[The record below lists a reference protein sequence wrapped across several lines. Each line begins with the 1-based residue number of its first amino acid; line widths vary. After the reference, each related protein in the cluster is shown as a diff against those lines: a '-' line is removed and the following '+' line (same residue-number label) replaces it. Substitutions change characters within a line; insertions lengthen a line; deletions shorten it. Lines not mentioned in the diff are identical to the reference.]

1 MAEIVSGKD
10 RQLKEEVK
18 DLFRRIGLI
27 FEDWDKEEITDDFAK
42 QLLRNRITSLDMKVE
57 KLMEVF

>member
-1 MAEIVSGKD
+1 MAEITEK
-10 RQLKEEVK
+10 QLKEEVK

-27 FEDWDKEEITDDFAK
+27 FEDWDKEEITDEFAK
-42 QLLRNRITSLDMKVE
+42 RLLRDRITSLDMKVE